1 MRLHLIITGL
11 SYIVP
16 SKISEI
22 VPDFIGIN
30 GFFIETENSFINAS
44 SEWQSISEEE
54 NGTLSVNDVRKD
66 VSSSVNNGDFI
77 VQTA

>member
-11 SYIVP
+11 SCIVP

-30 GFFIETENSFINAS
+30 GFFIEIENSLI
-44 SEWQSISEEE
+44 
-54 NGTLSVNDVRKD
+54 TD
-66 VSSSVNNGDFI
+66 
-77 VQTA
+77 